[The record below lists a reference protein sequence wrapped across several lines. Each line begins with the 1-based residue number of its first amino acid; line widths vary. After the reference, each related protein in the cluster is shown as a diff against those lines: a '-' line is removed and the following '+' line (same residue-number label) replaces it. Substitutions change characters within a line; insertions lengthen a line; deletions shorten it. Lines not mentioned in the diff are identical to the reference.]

1 MRILALAALLAAGCS
16 GSTRKAAAPA
26 AAGPLDPALEACAR
40 GDLDAA
46 EALVRSNRDLES
58 IHLRARLLMLR
69 NRNREAIELLT
80 PLLQGKPKG
89 YEETVR
95 QLRVLPDLAEAYVR
109 QDDFQNAAKAYALMG
124 EAILSKKCESL
135 ARSVAYSSNLGS
147 EELTVDFFA
156 TDPLPIVAG
165 TVNGQRILFVV
176 DTLLDEI
183 VIDRDFARRAG
194 LLTLGVRG
202 VGNVDEAT
210 VQEVG
215 VGRLTVK
222 NVPVHLGDAAQV
234 GSLRPDGAI
243 GLQFLMHYDFTLDYR
258 RSRLTL
264 RKAGGSIAGVPVFF
278 AGDRYL
284 LLEGKVN
291 GKDKTFVGLGTGL
304 KGITLAASDYF
315 ELGQGAE
322 ILEFSAGPLKLVK
335 PALDSKSFPA
345 GLDGSFG
352 IPVGFVLGHA
362 ALRGRV
368 LRLEPRSM
376 RLLIE

>member
-1 MRILALAALLAAGCS
+1 MRILVLAALLVAGCG
-16 GSTRKAAAPA
+16 GSTRKAGTPT
-26 AAGPLDPALEACAR
+26 AAGSLDPALEACAR

-46 EALVRSNRDLES
+46 EALVRDSRDLEA
-58 IHLRARLLMLR
+58 IHLRARILMLR

-80 PLLQGKPKG
+80 PLLQGKAKA
-89 YEETVR
+89 YEQLER
-95 QLRVLPDLAEAYVR
+95 QQRVLPDLAVAYVR
-109 QDDFQNAAKAYALMG
+109 QDDFLNAAKIYALMG
-124 EAILSKKCESL
+124 DSILARKYETL
-135 ARSVAYSSNLGS
+135 ARSVAYSSNLGN
-147 EELTVDFFA
+147 EELTVEFFSA
-156 TDPLPIVAG
+156 DPLPIVAG
-165 TVNGQRILFVV
+165 TLNGLRILFVI

-194 LLTLGVRG
+194 LATLGVRG
-202 VGNVDEAT
+202 GGNVDEAT

-222 NVPVHLGDAAQV
+222 NVPVHLGQAVQV

-258 RSRLTL
+258 RSKLTL
-264 RKAGGSIAGVPVFF
+264 RKAGGTVPGVPVFF

-291 GKDKTFVGLGTGL
+291 GKDKTFVGLGTSL
-304 KGITLAASDYF
+304 KGVTLAASDYF
-315 ELGQGAE
+315 QLGQGGE

-335 PALDSKSFPA
+335 PALDAKSFPA